1 MKDEA
6 LVRLVERVGYQE
18 GLPVVVN
25 PEILDPKAF
34 LDTVLK
40 VRLPNPFLPDTPQR
54 IATDTSQKLPIRFG
68 ETIRAYGADEGLK
81 VEDLQVIP
89 LVYAGWL
96 RYLMAV
102 DDKGAPF
109 ALSPDPMLET
119 LCPQMQKIRL
129 GDRDVEAVLKPVME
143 NAQIFGVNL
152 YEAGLAEKV
161 CGYFQEL
168 IAGTGAVQRT
178 LDGLE

>member
-1 MKDEA
+1 
-6 LVRLVERVGYQE
+6 
-18 GLPVVVN
+18 
-25 PEILDPKAF
+25 
-34 LDTVLK
+34 
-40 VRLPNPFLPDTPQR
+40 
-54 IATDTSQKLPIRFG
+54 
-68 ETIRAYGADEGLK
+68 
-81 VEDLQVIP
+81 
-89 LVYAGWL
+89 
-96 RYLMAV
+96 
-102 DDKGAPF
+102 
-109 ALSPDPMLET
+109 
-119 LCPQMQKIRL
+119 MQKIRL